1 MSHVLVFAA
10 GFSVL
15 CAVSVWADPVFD
27 VPDPATTEHPG
38 AQAAPASSPATYP
51 DAAGFAA
58 RRQVVI
64 EGLAE
69 GGLDKWRKGYFTGGD
84 PGKYLPG
91 HAMAK
96 LLLNPDDPEPAQYM
110 NDNRSYKEHYHFAC
124 VNWARY
130 YPIFGPRTLTQE
142 TMEKF
147 ADAGFKYGSYLN
159 HSGTENHKTMWW
171 TSACVIPQYTGKGL
185 SRNSKEATLAKAKQT
200 LRSYVKT
207 LLHHGA
213 GEWDSSTYL
222 MFTAN
227 GLMNIYD
234 FSDDPEMRLIA
245 KAGLD
250 CMLTSYALKYTDGVF
265 CAPNQRGHADG
276 PYETITDQTGYV
288 WWGGHKELTAQD
300 TRGFRCSLHAITSS
314 YRPNAVMTNLA
325 RQQLPDLPAE
335 FRNTRANYW
344 HGQSIPA
351 RPATHETLYLDKAF
365 TMGTL
370 WNGYASQHT
379 RFQIVVPTEAGGV
392 TLTAGHP
399 RKSDHTG
406 KKTGLG
412 YADGISRYAQFA
424 QVGST
429 TIILAKLPADEES
442 RHLFL
447 TLPEQAVVSTLDGG
461 AYAVGINDKVW
472 LKVSKLGGAIQ
483 EHPAEGEGK
492 HRIPRTLRTE
502 AVKPDDGSGVG
513 ALVIEAISDM
523 RGDAVKDAA
532 KFEADPGKPTATYTD
547 RHGKRIT
554 MTFNPDPDGDNH
566 GDRPAEVAVDGVP
579 IDFKAWSES
588 TISGPYVH
596 QSGGVMSINDGTDGF
611 VIDFTGDLPVYKQ
624 WKAQ

>member
-1 MSHVLVFAA
+1 MNYYKRLIVCVLASGLAGAAFAQDVA
-10 GFSVL
+10 
-15 CAVSVWADPVFD
+15 WD
-27 VPDPATTEHPG
+27 VPDPATAEHPG
-38 AQAAPASSPATYP
+38 AEAAPASSPTTYP
-51 DAAGFAA
+51 DAAGFEERAQLVLKGVA
-58 RRQVVI
+58 D
-64 EGLAE
+64 
-69 GGLDKWRKGYFTGGD
+69 GGLDKWRRGYFTGGD

-96 LLLNPDDPEPAQYM
+96 LLTGVDRDEVVKYRNDD
-110 NDNRSYKEHYHFAC
+110 RSYKEHYHFAA
-124 VNWARY
+124 VNWARF
-130 YPIFGPRTLTQE
+130 YPIFGETILTDE
-142 TMEKF
+142 TKQKL
-147 ADAGFKYGSYLN
+147 ADASARYGAYLN

-171 TSACVIPQYTGKGL
+171 TSAAVIPQFTGKGL
-185 SRNSKEATLAKAKQT
+185 SHNSKEATLAKAKET
-200 LRSYVKT
+200 LHSYVKS

-234 FSDDPEMRLIA
+234 FSDDPEMRLLA

-265 CAPNQRGHADG
+265 SAPNQRGHATQ
-276 PYETITDQTGYV
+276 PYRTIADQTGYV
-288 WWGGHKELTAQD
+288 WWGGNRTLTAD
-300 TRGFRCSLHAITSS
+300 NTRDFRYTLHPITSS
-314 YRPNAVMTNLA
+314 YRPNAVMTNIA
-325 RQQLPDLPAE
+325 RKQLPELPAE

-351 RPATHETLYLDKAF
+351 KPATNESLYLDEHF

-370 WNGYASQHT
+370 WDGHSSQLS

-442 RHLFL
+442 EHVFL
-447 TLPEQAVVSTLDGG
+447 TLPEAAMVWARDQSIGVNVT
-461 AYAVGINDKVW
+461 DKVW
-472 LKVSKLGGAIQ
+472 IKVTRLGHAVH

-492 HRIPRTLRTE
+492 AAIPRTLRSQTRE
-502 AVKPDDGSGVG
+502 LPSGERVG
-513 ALVIEAISDM
+513 GLVIEVISDAG
-523 RGDAVKDAA
+523 REEVADHVESDL
-532 KFEADPGKPTATYTD
+532 EADKPTVTYTD
-547 RHGKRIT
+547 RTGRKIA
-554 MTFNPDPDGDNH
+554 MTFNPDPDGDRH
-566 GDRPAEVAVDGVP
+566 GDRLAAVSVDGEP
-579 IDFKAWSES
+579 IDTAAWSRS
-588 TISGPYVH
+588 AIRGRYVE
-596 QSGGVMSINDGTDGF
+596 QSGGVMSVNDGREGF
-611 VIDFTGDLPVYKQ
+611 IIDFTGDLPVYKP
-624 WKAQ
+624 WSK